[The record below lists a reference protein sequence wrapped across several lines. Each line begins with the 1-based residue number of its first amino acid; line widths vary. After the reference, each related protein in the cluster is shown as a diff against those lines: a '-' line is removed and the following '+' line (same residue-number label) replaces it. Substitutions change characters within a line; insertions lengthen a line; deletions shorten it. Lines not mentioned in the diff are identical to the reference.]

1 MRALVTGATGFVGGN
16 LVRALV
22 REDVE
27 VKALVRRKGT
37 HLALEGLAADQVLGD
52 VEDPE
57 SLRTAARGCD
67 VVFHTAALTKLWD
80 RDPQRHFQVNVMG
93 TRNILAASE
102 AAGVGQVVHTG
113 TWVVVGRPEEGRLA
127 TEDTQPF
134 PDDLRGRYRR
144 TKWLAEQEVL
154 AAVAR
159 GQDVVIAS
167 PTVPI
172 GPWDVKP
179 TPTGRIVLDFI
190 RGRMPVAIGV
200 HLNLVDVED
209 VVQGHI
215 AAWRRGGTG
224 ERYLLGNWN
233 TTLPEALSVLS
244 EITGRRSP
252 RLKAPFPLVLA
263 AAYVDELLEG
273 VILRRQP
280 YIPLEAAL
288 LARHRMAVDC
298 TKAVSE
304 LRLPQSS
311 IVEALGKSVRWSQD
325 HGYV

>member
-27 VKALVRRKGT
+27 VRALVRSHGP
-37 HLALEGLAADQVLGD
+37 HLALEGLAVDQVLGD
-52 VEDPE
+52 LDDPE
-57 SLRTAARGCD
+57 SLRAAASGCD
-67 VVFHTAALTKLWD
+67 VVFHVAALTKLWD
-80 RDPQRHFQVNVMG
+80 RDPKKHFQVNVMG
-93 TRNILAASE
+93 TRNVLTAAE
-102 AAGVGQVVHTG
+102 AAGVERVVHTS
-113 TWVVVGRPEEGRLA
+113 TWIAVGRPPPGALA
-127 TEDTQPF
+127 TEDTPML
-134 PDDLRGRYRR
+134 PGELRGSYRR

-215 AAWRRGGTG
+215 AAWRHGRTG

-233 TTLPEALSVLS
+233 ATLPEVLSVLG
-244 EITGRRSP
+244 EITGRRPP
-252 RLKAPFPLVLA
+252 RLKAPLPLVLA
-263 AAYVDELLEG
+263 AAYVDTLLEG
-273 VILRRQP
+273 VILRREP
-280 YIPLEAAL
+280 YIPLEAAQ
-288 LARHRMAVDC
+288 AR
-298 TKAVSE
+298 
-304 LRLPQSS
+304 P
-311 IVEALGKSVRWSQD
+311 SQD
-325 HGYV
+325 GG